1 MFKRLSRSK
10 TAIRLI
16 AFALHGWVRLV
27 WKTGRLVHDARETDN
42 KILQNHPQIVAT
54 WHGQFLLT
62 VKTNPE
68 DRAAPITVIASRHM
82 NGEMAAQM
90 LHRFGV
96 KTVRGAGAQGRTK
109 KNYGGAT
116 ALRGAVRALADGD
129 SIVMTADVPPGPA
142 RVAGEGIV
150 TLARLSGRPVVPVA
164 VATKRFWAAA
174 SWSRFTINMPF
185 SPLVVVIADPIFVD
199 RDVDADGIEA
209 ARIEIERSMND
220 VTARA
225 YAMVGATD
233 PLANES
239 AKPSPPSGLALYRGL
254 THAARPLA
262 PALLRVREWQG
273 KEDGSRRQERYGI
286 AARARSQGFLAWFH
300 AASVGETNAVMPL
313 IEALCRNDPALNI
326 LLTTGTVTSAGLAK
340 ARLPEGAIHQYVPLD
355 NPAYVRRF
363 FDHWRPDMALFV
375 ESEIWPNLL
384 AEAKTRHI
392 PLVLVNGRLSRY
404 SLERWRRRPSM
415 SRPLFSSFDLVLAQN
430 ERLAERFSE
439 LGAPDVR
446 AVGNLKLDAPR
457 PPADPQQHE
466 MLRSAIGRRT
476 VFLAASTH
484 AGEDELVAD
493 THRNLAAGRD
503 DLLTV
508 IVPRHPTRAPQID
521 AALRSRGLRTILRS
535 QGSAPN
541 GTTDI
546 YIADTIGELGLF
558 YSLADVAFIGGS
570 LVPHGGQN
578 PVEAIKWDAAVLTGP
593 HRNNFR
599 ETYDALVACG
609 GCRQVNDRMDLE
621 RETAA
626 LLDDPGAREAMQA
639 RAREA
644 IASMGGALDTTI
656 EALAPY
662 LPPKVETR
670 HAS

>member
-1 MFKRLSRSK
+1 MLKRLSRSK
-10 TAIRLI
+10 MAIRV
-16 AFALHGWVRLV
+16 AASALHGWVQLV
-27 WKTGRLVHDARETDN
+27 WKTGRFVHDRRQTDD

-68 DRAAPITVIASRHM
+68 ERAAPITVIASRHL
-82 NGEMAAQM
+82 NGEVAAQM

-109 KNYGGAT
+109 KDYGGAA

-142 RVAGEGIV
+142 RVVGEGIV

-164 VATKRFWAAA
+164 VATKRFWAFS

-185 SPLVVVIADPIFVD
+185 SPLATVIADPIFVD
-199 RDVDADGIEA
+199 REA
-209 ARIEIERSMND
+209 GAVAKERARLEIERSLND
-220 VTARA
+220 ATGRA

-233 PLANES
+233 PMATETS
-239 AKPSPPSGLALYRGL
+239 KPSARSGLALYRGL

-262 PALLRVREWQG
+262 PALLRIRQWQG
-273 KEDGSRRQERYGI
+273 KEDAARRHERYGMS
-286 AARARSQGFLAWFH
+286 ARERPDGFVAWFH
-300 AASVGETNAVMPL
+300 AASVGETMAVMPL
-313 IEALCRNDPALNI
+313 IDALRQSDPGLKI

-340 ARLPEGAIHQYVPLD
+340 ARLPQGAIHQYVPLD
-355 NPAYVRRF
+355 HPAYAMRF
-363 FDHWRPDMALFV
+363 FNHWRPDIALFV

-384 AEAKTRHI
+384 AEANARGV
-392 PLVLVNGRLSRY
+392 PLVLVNGRMSRS
-404 SLERWRRRPSM
+404 SLERWRKRPSM

-439 LGAPDVR
+439 LGALDVR
-446 AVGNLKLDAPR
+446 AIGNLKFDAPR
-457 PPADPQQHE
+457 PPADPGQHQVLE
-466 MLRSAIGRRT
+466 SAIGGRT

-493 THRNLAAGRD
+493 THRSLAAQRNG
-503 DLLTV
+503 LLTV
-508 IVPRHPTRAPQID
+508 IVPRHPPRAPQID
-521 AALRSRGLRTILRS
+521 AVLRQRGLRTALRS
-535 QGSAPN
+535 QGASLN
-541 GTTDI
+541 GATDI

-578 PVEAIKWDAAVLTGP
+578 PVEAIKWGAAVLTGP

-599 ETYDALVACG
+599 DTYDALIACG
-609 GCRQVNDRMDLE
+609 GCRQVNDRNELE

-626 LLDDPGAREAMQA
+626 LLDDPESREAMQL
-639 RAREA
+639 RANDAIEA
-644 IASMGGALDTTI
+644 MGGALDITLQ
-656 EALAPY
+656 ALAPF
-662 LPPKVETR
+662 LPRKTESS
-670 HAS
+670 HAP